1 MERTFPLL
9 EKLRNSVVVDC
20 GHIIISGTS
29 KKYRFGLK
37 GNCSEGELLSFR
49 TGINLVS
56 SLRQLNKKAM
66 LNLYLSDL
74 SGISGGNE
82 ERYAIYEKI
91 KSEDKCQFIPKEYV
105 SLLEDAG
112 FNEHDIEINLQSKG
126 NERFKKIIKKRC
138 QGYPVKKVTMTI
150 ESHFTLNMALY
161 FSQIKPRRFFQSPH
175 PFYLII

>member
-29 KKYRFGLK
+29 KKYRFGLN

-56 SLRQLNKKAM
+56 SLRQLNKKAT

-91 KSEDKCQFIPKEYV
+91 KSGDKCQFIPKEYI

-126 NERFKKIIKKRC
+126 NERFKKIIKK
-138 QGYPVKKVTMTI
+138 TMSKI
-150 ESHFTLNMALY
+150 SSEKSKNDYRKSL
-161 FSQIKPRRFFQSPH
+161 
-175 PFYLII
+175 